1 MQKGNRGKDPAEG
14 SPKHIDKQVKHH
26 GTGKEDVER
35 DAEGQFVRSRHGGG
49 NDGMASANPRPLSGK
64 KDGDATFPVGKEDK
78 RK

>member
-14 SPKHIDKQVKHH
+14 SPKHIGKQVNQH

-35 DAEGQFVRSRHGGG
+35 DAEGQFVQSRHGAG
-49 NDGMASANPRPLSGK
+49 NDGMASANPRPLSDK
-64 KDGDATFPVGKEDK
+64 RDGDATFPVSKQGK